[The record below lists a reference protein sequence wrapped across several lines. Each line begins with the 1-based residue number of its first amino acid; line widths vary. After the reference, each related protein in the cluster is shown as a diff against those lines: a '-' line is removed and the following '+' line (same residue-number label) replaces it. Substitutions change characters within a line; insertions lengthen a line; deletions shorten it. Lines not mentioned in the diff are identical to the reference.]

1 MIDQMRRGLRHAPGV
16 ARRTQRAP
24 LAREGNQEVV
34 PAVRTSGTGETVG
47 EERAV
52 RGFSTSPMEYL
63 DTALIL
69 FAVALLAGLI
79 DSIAGGGGLI
89 TVPAL
94 LWTGLDPIAVL
105 ATNKAQG
112 VFGTFAASA
121 NFIRRG
127 AIDLRRAALSVLC
140 TFIGAAAGTLL
151 VRHLGGEVLE
161 RLIPVLL
168 VAFALYFLFSPR
180 VSDLDSRHRIGKGA
194 FALTVGLGVGFYDGF
209 FGPGT
214 GTFFAMGF
222 VALLGYNLRRA
233 TAHTKLLNFTSNL
246 AAVLFFL
253 PGGHIDWTL
262 GLPMAAGQLLGAW
275 AGSHLVLRHGTR
287 LVRPV
292 LVTASVAVSLK
303 LLFDQ
308 AAGVS

>member
-1 MIDQMRRGLRHAPGV
+1 VETIDIA
-16 ARRTQRAP
+16 
-24 LAREGNQEVV
+24 
-34 PAVRTSGTGETVG
+34 
-47 EERAV
+47 
-52 RGFSTSPMEYL
+52 
-63 DTALIL
+63 ALL
-69 FAVALLAGLI
+69 SLVALTAGFV

-89 TVPAL
+89 AIPAL
-94 LWTGLDPIAVL
+94 LWAGLGPVETL
-105 ATNKAQG
+105 ATNKAQA
-112 VFGTFAASA
+112 VFGSGTAAL
-121 NFIRRG
+121 NFLRRG
-127 AIDLRRAALSVLC
+127 AVDPRSAAFAILC
-140 TFIGAAAGTLL
+140 TFLGAASGALL
-151 VRHLGGEVLE
+151 VQQLDSSALE

-168 VAFALYFLFSPR
+168 IGFALYFLLSPR
-180 VSDLDSRHRIGKGA
+180 VSDLDSRHRIGEGA

-233 TAHTKLLNFTSNL
+233 TAHTKLLNFNSNL